1 MPKMQTATT
10 IDRAS
15 GNPLWVLAKV
25 ISVVT
30 SPAVLSFASMYLMGA
45 QINDARFWPWAIA
58 YASFGFVLPLLYL
71 IYLMRKGEVSD
82 FHMKERRERIKPMAF
97 IFIVFSLASLVFY
110 LLDVPYV
117 MQVFT
122 YVGALQGLL
131 MLLITLKWK
140 ISGHG
145 AGIAAFTLLLWG
157 LFGPAAAPFFL
168 LIPLVLWARVYTDRH
183 DLPQTII
190 GALAGFAFMATALAL
205 IAARCPGGG
214 LACF

>member
-10 IDRAS
+10 ADRAA
-15 GNPLWVLAKV
+15 GNPLWVIAKA
-25 ISVVT
+25 ISVIT

-45 QINDARFWPWAIA
+45 EINDARFWPWAGV
-58 YASFGFVLPLLYL
+58 YAGFGFVLPLLYL

-82 FHMKERRERIKPMAF
+82 FHMKERTERIKPMAF
-97 IFIVFSLASLVFY
+97 IFIVFSLASV
-110 LLDVPYV
+110 V
-117 MQVFT
+117 MYFMDAPFVIQAFT

-145 AGIAAFTLLLWG
+145 AGIAAFVLLLWA

-168 LIPLVLWARVYTDRH
+168 LVPLVLWARVYTDRH

-190 GALAGFAFMATALAL
+190 GAIAGFAFMASALAL
-205 IAARCPGGG
+205 IAARCPGAG